1 LGAKKTGAKAGD
13 SITGGGGEGMT
24 WTTEKP
30 TVPGWYWYREI
41 EGEPEILAIYKDNG
55 QLLISGIGLQE
66 FPGEWAGPLKPP
78 A

>member
-1 LGAKKTGAKAGD
+1 
-13 SITGGGGEGMT
+13 MT

-41 EGEPEILAIYKDNG
+41 EGEPEILSIYKDNG

-66 FPGEWAGPLKPP
+66 FPGEWAGPLEPP